1 MIGSKIGAYDVLA
14 KLGEGGMCEVYRAHD
29 AKLGRHVAL
38 KIMPSAMAADG
49 ANVERFAREAR
60 ALAALNHPNIVTI
73 YSVEHAGDVRFFTME
88 LVEGTSLAEAIPSAG
103 LPLGRLFEIA
113 VPLAEALAAAHEKGI
128 VHRDLKPANIMLDTH
143 GHLKVLDFGLAKAG
157 TSGTATGATATDF
170 ATAAGMVFGTVPYMS
185 PEQVSARATD
195 ARTDVFAFGVILYE
209 MATGTRPFRGDS
221 SPELM
226 SAILRDVPALVTDQ
240 RRDLPAHLARIVRRC
255 LEKSPPDRYQTMS
268 EVRRDLHD
276 LKKETDSDVSRR
288 SGSGPA
294 QTLRDSFWITLRPL
308 KVFQGDADLESFAEG
323 LAEDITTGLSR
334 FPYLSV
340 AARDAAQ
347 QTRYL
352 LEGSL
357 RRSASIIRISV
368 QLIDAQ
374 HGTQMWAET
383 YNRDLAA
390 ADIFT
395 VQDDVT
401 DRVVATV
408 ADVYGVLVRSMMQSI
423 RQVPIDQLS
432 ASELIVRYW
441 NYHQNPKREEHGRL
455 REALEAAAARE
466 PNTPEVWATLASL
479 YANEYSHFFNAQ
491 PDPLT
496 RARKAV
502 QKALDLEPA
511 AQHGWEALAVVNFFA
526 KDRHAFFAAAERA
539 MPLNPR
545 NTNTAAFLAL
555 LFAHMGE
562 AERAFAIVQRARAL
576 NSHHPGWYYC
586 VDFDMHYLAGRYEE
600 AVAAIKRVYMPELVF
615 PQLLLAEVCGQLG
628 RAEEARSALQAVW
641 AIEPALQSPDVVDE
655 LGRRWFFDDDTY
667 APYREGYRKALAFV

>member
-1 MIGSKIGAYDVLA
+1 
-14 KLGEGGMCEVYRAHD
+14 
-29 AKLGRHVAL
+29 
-38 KIMPSAMAADG
+38 
-49 ANVERFAREAR
+49 
-60 ALAALNHPNIVTI
+60 
-73 YSVEHAGDVRFFTME
+73 ME
-88 LVEGTSLAEAIPSAG
+88 LVDGTSLVEAIPAGG

-113 VPLAEALAAAHEKGI
+113 VPLAEALAAAHDKGI
-128 VHRDLKPANIMLDTH
+128 VHRDLKPANVMLDAQ
-143 GHLKVLDFGLAKAG
+143 GHLKVLDFGLAKAA

-170 ATAAGMVFGTVPYMS
+170 ATAAGTVFGTVPYMS

-226 SAILRDVPALVTDQ
+226 SAILRDVPALVTDR

-255 LEKSPPDRYQTMS
+255 LEKSPMDRYQTMR

-276 LKKETDSDVSRR
+276 LKKETESDVSRR

-294 QTLRDSFWITLRPL
+294 QTLREAFWITLRPL
-308 KVFQGDADLESFAEG
+308 KVFQGDLELQSFADG

-357 RRSASIIRISV
+357 RRSASTIRISV

-383 YNRDLAA
+383 YNRDSAA

-432 ASELIVRYW
+432 ASELVVRYW
-441 NYHQNPKREEHGRL
+441 NYHHNPKREEHGRL
-455 REALEAAAARE
+455 REALETSAARE
-466 PNTPEVWATLASL
+466 PNNAEVWAALAYL
-479 YANEYSHFFNAQ
+479 YVHEYSHWFNTR
-491 PDPLT
+491 PDPLL
-496 RARKAV
+496 RAWRAA
-502 QKALDLEPA
+502 QKAIDLEPA
-511 AQHGWEALAVVNFFA
+511 SQHGWEALAVVNFFT
-526 KDRHAFFAAAERA
+526 KDRHAFSAAAERA
-539 MPLNPR
+539 MSLNAR
-545 NTNTAAFLAL
+545 NTNTAAFMAL
-555 LFAHMGE
+555 LFAHTGE
-562 AERAFAIVQRARAL
+562 TERAFAIVQRARAL

-586 VDFDMHYLAGRYEE
+586 VDFDLHYLAGRYED
-600 AVAAIKRVYMPELVF
+600 AYAAIKRVNMPELVF

-641 AIEPALQSPDVVDE
+641 AIEPALQQSEVVDE
-655 LGRRWFFDDDTY
+655 LGLRWFWDEAIQ
-667 APYREGYRKALAFV
+667 APYREGHRKALAFV